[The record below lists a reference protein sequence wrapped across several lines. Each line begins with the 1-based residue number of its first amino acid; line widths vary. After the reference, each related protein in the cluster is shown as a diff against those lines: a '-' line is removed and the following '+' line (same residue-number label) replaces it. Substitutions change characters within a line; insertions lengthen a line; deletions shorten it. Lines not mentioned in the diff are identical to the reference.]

1 MHRYVLIKM
10 EKRVTSYKR
19 GKRENNSF
27 EFSRKNK
34 KIYEVGVQRLNILRE
49 SFFYLWMT
57 ANV

>member
-10 EKRVTSYKR
+10 EKIVTSYKR
-19 GKRENNSF
+19 GKRENDSF
-27 EFSRKNK
+27 ESSRKNK
-34 KIYEVGVQRLNILRE
+34 KISEVGVQRLNILTE